1 VRAVIA
7 ISEIDIHDDGV
18 AAEIHALSHAAYAL
32 EAERIGCADFP
43 PLRETIDELKRA
55 GERFLV
61 FRKEGRMLG
70 ALAFGEAPGTVTISR
85 LVVSPADSRRGVAT
99 ALLQALHR
107 LHPGGVTVAVTTA
120 AANAPAISFYRK
132 LGYVIGGFRA
142 SPEGIELI
150 ELTNRQ
156 S

>member
-1 VRAVIA
+1 VRAVFV

-18 AAEIHALSHAAYAL
+18 AAEIHALSQAAYAL
-32 EAERIGCADFP
+32 EGEIISCAEFP
-43 PLRETIDELKRA
+43 PLRETIEDLKRA

-61 FRKEGRMLG
+61 FRQDERMLG
-70 ALAFGEAPGTVTISR
+70 ALGFGEVPGTIAISR
-85 LVVSPADSRRGVAT
+85 LVVNPADLRRGVAT
-99 ALLQALHR
+99 ALLKALHR
-107 LHPGGVTVAVTTA
+107 LHPAGVIITVTTA
-120 AANAPAISFYRK
+120 AANAPAISLYRK
-132 LGYVIGGFRA
+132 LRYSTVGFRA